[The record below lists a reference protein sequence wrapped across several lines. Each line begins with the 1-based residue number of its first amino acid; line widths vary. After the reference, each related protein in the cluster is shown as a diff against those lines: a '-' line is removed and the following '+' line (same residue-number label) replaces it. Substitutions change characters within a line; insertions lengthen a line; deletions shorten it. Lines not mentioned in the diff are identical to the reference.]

1 MDFNEKLQ
9 KLRKDKGITQEEL
22 AEILFV
28 SRTAVSKWETGR
40 GYPNLESLKAIAG
53 FFNVSIDDLLSGDE
67 VITIAEQDSK
77 QKENDFIRRMFA
89 LLDCGMIA
97 FLFLPLFGQS
107 KDGIVQSVSL
117 FGLVNI
123 QSYLRAAYYII
134 VIAIILWGI
143 LALAIKTDRKTEQ
156 VSLAFSMA
164 GTLLFVLSRQP
175 YAAALL
181 LIFLAIK
188 AFLLIKTR

>member
-40 GYPNLESLKAIAG
+40 GYPNLESLKAIAN

-77 QKENDFIRRMFA
+77 RRESDFIRRMFA

-107 KDGIVQSVSL
+107 KDGIVQSLSL
-117 FGLVNI
+117 FSLTNI
-123 QSYLRAAYYII
+123 QPYLRAAYYII

-143 LALAIKTDRKTEQ
+143 LALAIKTDRKTEPI
-156 VSLAFSMA
+156 SLAFSMA
-164 GTLLFVLSRQP
+164 GAMLFVLSRQP

>member
-40 GYPNLESLKAIAG
+40 GYPNLESLKAIAN

-67 VITIAEQDSK
+67 VITIAEQDRK
-77 QKENDFIRRMFA
+77 QKENDFIRRIFA

-107 KDGIVQSVSL
+107 AENMVQSLSL
-117 FGLVNI
+117 FSLTNI
-123 QSYLRAAYYII
+123 QPYLRASYYII
-134 VIAIILWGI
+134 VIAIISWGI
-143 LALAIKTDRKTEQ
+143 FSLAVKSDRKTEQ
-156 VSLAFSMA
+156 VSIVLSMVGA
-164 GTLLFVLSRQP
+164 MLFVLSRQP

>member
-40 GYPNLESLKAIAG
+40 GYPNLESLKAIAN

-77 QKENDFIRRMFA
+77 QKESDFIRRIFA

-107 KDGIVQSVSL
+107 KDEIVQSLSL
-117 FGLVNI
+117 FSLTNI
-123 QSYLRAAYYII
+123 QPYLRAAYYII

-156 VSLAFSMA
+156 VSIVLSMA
-164 GTLLFVLSRQP
+164 GAMLFILSRQP
-175 YAAALL
+175 YAAAML